1 MIIRPNNM
9 TSQDFQKQV
18 NLITK
23 MKRGFN
29 QNISDIKSNNMTI
42 NNKKTDRQTMVN
54 ESLKM
59 QSQIGAMKRP
69 PKNQ

>member
-18 NLITK
+18 NLVTK

-29 QNISDIKSNNMTI
+29 QNIGDIKSNTVTK
-42 NNKKTDRQTMVN
+42 NNKTTDKQTMMS

-59 QSQIGAMKRP
+59 QSQINAMKRP